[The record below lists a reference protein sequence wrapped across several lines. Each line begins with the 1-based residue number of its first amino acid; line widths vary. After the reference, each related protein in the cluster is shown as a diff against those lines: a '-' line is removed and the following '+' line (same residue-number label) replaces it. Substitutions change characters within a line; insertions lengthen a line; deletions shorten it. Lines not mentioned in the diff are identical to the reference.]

1 METTTENNEASLSTI
16 KGRHSRGKTGKE
28 KSSGTKCREN
38 GLEDENVG
46 NTNEM
51 NELKAVKTTVEE
63 KSERIKKATEKQEQV
78 SGRKEDGFQKNE
90 CIKINKTQEEFSD
103 CLANEGR
110 NNDTCIG
117 TSPALND
124 HSSPQ
129 ILLAKEQ
136 DSIVERQETGNI
148 TGKVS
153 QKATVTSQ
161 KANTEPGVGHTN
173 MCPKVGNEQKSSER
187 CSQQKQKDEG
197 EIMFNIS
204 TDPSRRT
211 SSRLATLCNRNTAQ
225 PEDKERNVQKRDVK
239 FAEKVNLNVSEN
251 SRLRSRA
258 LIKQPGHENRYCKG
272 HQSKRK

>member
-1 METTTENNEASLSTI
+1 ME
-16 KGRHSRGKTGKE
+16 
-28 KSSGTKCREN
+28 
-38 GLEDENVG
+38 DDNVG
-46 NTNEM
+46 NRNEM
-51 NELKAVKTTVEE
+51 NELKAVKETVEE
-63 KSERIKKATEKQEQV
+63 KSERIRKTTEKQDQV
-78 SGRKEDGFQKNE
+78 SGKKEDRFQKNE
-90 CIKINKTQEEFSD
+90 CIKINQTQEEFSD

-117 TSPALND
+117 TSAVLND

-129 ILLAKEQ
+129 ILLAKEL
-136 DSIVERQETGNI
+136 DSIFERQETGNI

-173 MCPKVGNEQKSSER
+173 TCPKVGNEKKSSEQ

-197 EIMFNIS
+197 EINIS

-211 SSRLATLCNRNTAQ
+211 SSRLATLCNRHTAQ
-225 PEDKERNVQKRDVK
+225 PQDKERNVQKRDVK
-239 FAEKVNLNVSEN
+239 FAEKVNLKVSEN

-272 HQSKRK
+272 HRSKGK